1 MVGGGIHGHAIVVG
15 GKLAENI
22 RRAGIVGG
30 GIGGLTAAI
39 ALRAAGWE
47 VTVYEQATEFAE
59 VEAGVMLT
67 SNVLAALD
75 LIGVGEPIRAQA
87 MADHIGGIRSRR
99 GRELVCGQVR
109 DVIGGDD
116 LVVVHRADLLAVL
129 VDALP
134 SECLRPGSRVIR
146 VDASGDIET
155 AEGTIHFDLVVAADG
170 MHSLTRCQVWP
181 EVGAVRHTG
190 ITGWR
195 WIVDAPPPEWVG
207 LVLGYRAEFGILPM
221 AGNRIYAFAG
231 THSGV
236 EGLDQFKDWPEPVP
250 AMVAAAAPQRVL
262 ENELLDIRVPKSL
275 ARGRVALIGDAAHGM
290 HPTLGQGAGMTIEDA
305 VTLAAYA
312 PDLAAYSKA
321 RRRRVA
327 LISWLSGRATLV
339 TEPTSRFVAAARDA
353 TAALVP
359 NRLAIRAGK
368 LGTKLLITRWRPPT
382 IATKPR
388 PPHPG

>member
-1 MVGGGIHGHAIVVG
+1 
-15 GKLAENI
+15 LAENI

-47 VTVYEQATEFAE
+47 VTVYEQAAEFTE

-75 LIGVGEPIRAQA
+75 LIGVGEPIRADA
-87 MADHIGGIRSRR
+87 MADHHIGGLRSRR
-99 GRELVCGQVR
+99 GRELVLGRVR
-109 DVIGGDD
+109 DVLGGDD
-116 LVVVHRADLLAVL
+116 LVVVHRAELIAVL

-155 AEGTIHFDLVVAADG
+155 AEGTTKFDLVVAADG
-170 MHSLTRCQVWP
+170 MHSLTRRQVWP
-181 EVGAVRHTG
+181 EAGAVRHTG

-195 WIVDAPPPEWVG
+195 WIVDAPPPEWMG
-207 LVLGYRAEFGILPM
+207 LVFGYRAEFGILPM

-231 THSGV
+231 THSGIDS
-236 EGLDQFKDWPEPVP
+236 LDHFKDWPEPVP
-250 AMVAAAAPQRVL
+250 AMVAAADPQRVL
-262 ENELLDIRVPKSL
+262 QNELLEIRVPKSL
-275 ARGRVALIGDAAHGM
+275 VRGRVALIGDAAHGM

-327 LISWLSGRATLV
+327 LISWLSGRGTLV
-339 TEPTSRFVAAARDA
+339 TEPTSRFVDAARDA

-359 NRLAIRAGK
+359 NRLAIQAGK
-368 LGTKLLITRWRPPT
+368 LVSKLLITRWQPPI
-382 IATKPR
+382 IATEPR
-388 PPHPG
+388 PVHPR